1 MNGPAKKRAISLTEP
16 LSRRAI
22 LRIVGCLVLVAL
34 LAGGAYWAYHRYS
47 SGTLTAAEER
57 AVIRKYLR
65 KQTGLKEFKTT
76 ATAEV
81 PPPAPMM
88 TNVVTD
94 QMITVNEVPPPNGPG
109 PNRLGA
115 NKADPE
121 KPGLEGPG
129 PNGPGPKKQTR
140 RRTVTSQP
148 NEFTSAFRRQVNEA
162 QSYKAIYRLIGEQLW
177 LADQRL
183 ASADPQQRETGV
195 LLAVEAS
202 RVALNDALN
211 AWLASRICAGYLLPA
226 FDMTNAPRL
235 SMDMLLDTSEQ
246 AFRQA
251 VEKENLIRTYKMFLS
266 KNSRSP
272 RADTTR
278 TRLANL
284 LADREQYAEALSYV
298 REVRNTNSPVIQQ
311 RIASWEN
318 QLSQKKNARN

>member
-22 LRIVGCLVLVAL
+22 QRIVGCLVLVVL
-34 LAGGAYWAYHRYS
+34 LVGGAYWAYHRYGS
-47 SGTLTAAEER
+47 RTLTAADER
-57 AVIRKYLR
+57 ELIRKYLR

-76 ATAEV
+76 AAAEV
-81 PPPAPMM
+81 PPPVPMM

-94 QMITVNEVPPPNGPG
+94 QMLTVTETPGPNGPG
-109 PNRLGA
+109 PNRPGA
-115 NKADPE
+115 NKAGPDR
-121 KPGLEGPG
+121 PGPDGPG
-129 PNGPGPKKQTR
+129 PNGPGPKKQPR
-140 RRTVTSQP
+140 RRNVTFPP
-148 NEFTSAFRRQVNEA
+148 NDFSSAFRRQVNEA
-162 QSYKAIYRLIGEQLW
+162 QDYKTIYRLIGEQLW

-183 ASADPQQRETGV
+183 ASPDPQQKETGV

-284 LADREQYAEALSYV
+284 LADREQFAEALSYV

-311 RIASWEN
+311 RIASWEQ
-318 QLSQKKNARN
+318 QLSQKKSARN